1 MPSPPIA
8 SPTRAKL
15 VPMLSIKEFADL
27 MGVSTKTVGRW
38 IKSGELHAHRL
49 GGQWRVAEDDA
60 RSFIALRRR

>member
-15 VPMLSIKEFADL
+15 VPMLSIREFADL